1 MTESKYLKEAYRA
14 YENGIPVVGPT
25 YIGAATGVNKATAY
39 QALQKL
45 VKMNYGIYL
54 KNKGFIIGER
64 GRDMARKLI
73 RRHRLLEC
81 LIVDSLGLSPKDACR
96 EADSMDIFMGA
107 DINTALE
114 KKYESRRLCPCGNE
128 IPEVKP

>member
-1 MTESKYLKEAYRA
+1 MTESKYLKEVYRA

-25 YIGAATGVNKATAY
+25 YIGTMLGVNKTTAY

-45 VKMNYGIYL
+45 VKMDYGTYL
-54 KNKGFIIGER
+54 KNKGFILGER
-64 GRDMARKLI
+64 GRDTAKRLI
-73 RRHRLLEC
+73 RHHRLLEC
-81 LIVDSLGLSPKDACR
+81 LIVDSLGLSPKEACR
-96 EADSMDIFMGA
+96 EADSMDIFMGEG
-107 DINTALE
+107 ISTALE